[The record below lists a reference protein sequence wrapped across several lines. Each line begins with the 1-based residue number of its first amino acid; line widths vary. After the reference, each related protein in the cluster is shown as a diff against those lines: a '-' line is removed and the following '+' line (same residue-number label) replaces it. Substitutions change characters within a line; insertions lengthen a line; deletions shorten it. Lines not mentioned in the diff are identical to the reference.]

1 MQAEHVLIESTFNR
15 PNRMKEIF
23 KSVAKRADSKMRKL
37 GRRKPRRTDSKRLLM
52 ENNNNDR
59 HDGFN
64 GCDNPMTQNNFN
76 THVEQR
82 LPTVEEIKYEELAE
96 LLQVSPD
103 VSEDGSC
110 SMSSV
115 HLIQR
120 SVSQHFPEP
129 PTDLDQ
135 NLQQHLFKVQE
146 AVCNELVRLGPLFE
160 TMGLMDCLF
169 DCYHRHTFHHLN
181 DLLQKV
187 HSSQNCLVLMKWVLQ
202 TYPSAELLG
211 HPDLQRTD
219 PIKKVDSLLNQEW
232 LQKARDKLLDN
243 VEKEVR
249 ALLEKILQIEKKNQE
264 DFDCEEAFV
273 GFYVDTIQC
282 IEAVPKEAQK
292 ISRKLSLDVR
302 AVCFRELLTFLERYS
317 TEQAEILGKKAKL
330 DKPEMIPFFKTLTA
344 CSKIKLHVQTT
355 AKDVKGCHI
364 EEIME
369 TLDNMEDL
377 TLTLLKQIVTDMA
390 KRNLERYFKTENKHF
405 FVFIVL
411 IETYFSK
418 DFCQDVKKRV
428 MNEVYKLISHI
439 YLKHLVRRSH
449 SKLTKRWSPDV
460 GQAVTEDAEL
470 LHNTISNLAPG
481 VQQWNLML
489 LKIKELLDCQSIV
502 AVQLTVASMQK
513 ECPTWREDQDLL
525 PTLLRWKGLS
535 GRRVKEVMNIL
546 PGQQPRSR
554 PVSCFSWIFCWVS
567 RESTITSREEDT
579 SDC

>member
-82 LPTVEEIKYEELAE
+82 LPTVEDEIKYEELVE

-302 AVCFRELLTFLERYS
+302 AVCFRELLTFLER
-317 TEQAEILGKKAKL
+317 
-330 DKPEMIPFFKTLTA
+330 
-344 CSKIKLHVQTT
+344 LHVQTT
-355 AKDVKGCHI
+355 AKDVQGCHI
-364 EEIME
+364 EKIME
-369 TLDNMEDL
+369 TLENMEDL

-439 YLKHLVRRSH
+439 YLKHLVRTSH

-513 ECPTWREDQDLL
+513 ECPTWR
-525 PTLLRWKGLS
+525 
-535 GRRVKEVMNIL
+535 
-546 PGQQPRSR
+546 
-554 PVSCFSWIFCWVS
+554 
-567 RESTITSREEDT
+567 
-579 SDC
+579 